1 MKKCPKCSSEYFDNM
16 LDYCLEDGTRLT
28 TVTKN
33 LGQRTSQHAASP
45 LTSPT
50 QAETVVIASDQTHRQ
65 TAAAEVETVLRND
78 LNNQIQTKSEKLKTS
93 LTDKWYQVLEF
104 APIILA
110 LTHNYW
116 QWLYLAKQS
125 SYQFSDFLLSHQ
137 FLIWFLLLI
146 SGAVFGIISLKY
158 GRTKSFAVTALI
170 VLAINVLLSVVPK

>member
-16 LDYCLEDGTRLT
+16 LDYCLEDGTRLI

-33 LGQRTSQHAASP
+33 LSQKTAERTVPP
-45 LTSPT
+45 LTAPT
-50 QAETVVIASDQTHRQ
+50 QTETVVIASDKTQMRND
-65 TAAAEVETVLRND
+65 APEVETILRND
-78 LNNQIQTKSEKLKTS
+78 LQSQIQAKSEKLKTS

-110 LTHNYW
+110 LAHNYW

-125 SYQFSDFLLSHQ
+125 PNQLSDFLLSHQ

-146 SGAVFGIISLKY
+146 SGAGFGIISLKY
-158 GRTKSFAVTALI
+158 GRSKSFAVTALVI
-170 VLAINVLLSVVPK
+170 LAINVLLSIVPK